1 METENDYLKTVNEM
15 KEQFDLKDLE
25 VENEKKK
32 SEFFTNACAIRPTR
46 SGARDDEA
54 PMLELAEAEVNFNP

>member
-32 SEFFTNACAIRPTR
+32 SEFYERELLDCCWLCLAPLDCWRNPIRKITCLLRPC
-46 SGARDDEA
+46 
-54 PMLELAEAEVNFNP
+54 

>member
-32 SEFFTNACAIRPTR
+32 SEFYERELLLCLAPLDCWRNPIRKITYLLRPC
-46 SGARDDEA
+46 
-54 PMLELAEAEVNFNP
+54 

>member
-32 SEFFTNACAIRPTR
+32 SEFYERELLAVFGSIRL
-46 SGARDDEA
+46 
-54 PMLELAEAEVNFNP
+54 LEKSYK